1 MFNTQITT
9 SAKVTTSRKAISYQ
23 RKRICVM
30 QVWAP
35 GLSRPRQSAAA
46 ASSSLIFNAEI
57 NNGTRIWTI
66 VSEGLVTMFL
76 KLNSIPRIFMAVFDG
91 APFLA
96 DRWETTKNHGC
107 CDNGALEEYCTSTWQ
122 PQMR

>member
-30 QVWAP
+30 QVWVP

-46 ASSSLIFNAEI
+46 ASSSLIFKAEI
-57 NNGTRIWTI
+57 NSGTRIWTI
-66 VSEGLVTMFL
+66 VSDGLVTMFL
-76 KLNSIPRIFMAVFDG
+76 KLNSIPRIFMAV
-91 APFLA
+91 LM
-96 DRWETTKNHGC
+96 
-107 CDNGALEEYCTSTWQ
+107 ALHSSLIVGKQRKITDVVTIAF
-122 PQMR
+122 